1 MIALEEIKEGE
12 FVHEY
17 VGEIIDEQEVARRL
31 QLYQATGVT
40 DYYIVSVSY
49 PSTPPRISSIYFFL
63 FRCYYCIVQRMCY

>member
-1 MIALEEIKEGE
+1 MIALEEIKEGD

-40 DYYIVSVSY
+40 DYYIVSLIYIY
-49 PSTPPRISSIYFFL
+49 PTFYIITTTS
-63 FRCYYCIVQRMCY
+63 